1 MCIVVKMVL
10 IQIYTCVCGGI
21 SRIVTDGMEES
32 FVEACICLDPLEFS
46 LVMEFDTQ
54 GNGGQIIP
62 GEMIM
67 DADDEDSGVEEGNEE
82 ELELEERCLSDEE
95 HDSNRT

>member
-1 MCIVVKMVL
+1 MVL
-10 IQIYTCVCGGI
+10 VQIYSCVCGGI
-21 SRIVTDGMEES
+21 SRILTDGMEEV
-32 FVEACICLDPLEFS
+32 FLEACICLEPLEFS

-62 GEMIM
+62 GEMFM
-67 DADDEDSGVEEGNEE
+67 NVDDELDSGVEEGNEE

-95 HDSNRT
+95 EDRNRT